1 MNKNDRPNKWRNRYR
16 RWLLRLA
23 GSPEE
28 AQCRPLRL
36 WPRRRT
42 DRLSL
47 PVSPESIADFF
58 KRTEWEYACLF
69 LIESRD
75 DAVRLLAAKETRD
88 PAEVARLQQE
98 VGTLTTLIGDDKT
111 VMSLK
116 DYMVDEVLEFLRAQ
130 EEEKN
135 A

>member
-1 MNKNDRPNKWRNRYR
+1 M
-16 RWLLRLA
+16 
-23 GSPEE
+23 
-28 AQCRPLRL
+28 
-36 WPRRRT
+36 
-42 DRLSL
+42 
-47 PVSPESIADFF
+47 SPESIADFF

-69 LIESRD
+69 LIETRD

-88 PAEVARLQQE
+88 PAEIARLQQE